1 MKEIVT
7 YMEVN
12 SKGESQAIKYIAAT
26 KVIDFALKNTIEL
39 MLRLGINQNNFFIG
53 GSVAATIQGV
63 DLGRT
68 PHDIDIIVK
77 WEDFDSIKERIKS
90 SFWFEVMPKRLF

>member
-26 KVIDFALKNTIEL
+26 KVTLL
-39 MLRLGINQNNFFIG
+39 
-53 GSVAATIQGV
+53 
-63 DLGRT
+63 
-68 PHDIDIIVK
+68 
-77 WEDFDSIKERIKS
+77 
-90 SFWFEVMPKRLF
+90 

>member
-77 WEDFDSIKERIKS
+77 
-90 SFWFEVMPKRLF
+90 